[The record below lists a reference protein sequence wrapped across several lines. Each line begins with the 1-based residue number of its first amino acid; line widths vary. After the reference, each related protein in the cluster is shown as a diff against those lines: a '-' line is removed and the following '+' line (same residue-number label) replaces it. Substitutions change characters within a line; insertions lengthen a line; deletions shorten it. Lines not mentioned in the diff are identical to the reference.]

1 MTKSSQTAPIDTL
14 YSVNTPEGIALKL
27 APAGPVLR
35 FYAWLVDTLI
45 RTAIIITLAIVLG
58 FMGKT
63 GSGITLILVFLIEW
77 FYPVYFELFH
87 QGKTPGKSIFGLFV
101 AQENASPVTP
111 AASLIRNLLRF
122 VDFLP
127 FAYGFGL
134 VCIMSNKRFQR
145 IGDIV
150 AGTVVLHKD
159 SIQKNANQE
168 DIKPVAPPRPLQLRE
183 QQALIQFYQRRHLLS
198 DERAEELAKF
208 SGPLVKE
215 QPVAADYLSGMGR
228 WIMGKR

>member
-1 MTKSSQTAPIDTL
+1 MTSSQPAAIDTL
-14 YSVNTPEGIALKL
+14 YSINTPEGIALKL

-45 RTAIIITLAIVLG
+45 RTTVIITIATALAFLDR
-58 FMGKT
+58 T
-63 GSGITLILVFLIEW
+63 GTGIMLIMVFLIEW

-87 QGKTPGKSIFGLFV
+87 AGKTPGKSMFGLFV

-111 AASLIRNLLRF
+111 MASLIRNLLRF

-134 VCIMSNKRFQR
+134 ICLMSNRRFQR

-159 SIQKNANQE
+159 TYQKNINQTE
-168 DIKPVAPPRPLQLRE
+168 VEAVAPPRPLRLNE
-183 QQALIQFYQRRHLLS
+183 QQALIRFYQRRHLLS

-208 SGPLVKE
+208 SGPLVQE
-215 QPVAADYLSGMGR
+215 QVAAADYLSGMGR

>member
-1 MTKSSQTAPIDTL
+1 MSSPDITPIDTL
-14 YSVNTPEGIALKL
+14 YSINTPEGIALKL

-35 FYAWLVDTLI
+35 FYAWLVDTMI
-45 RTAIIITLAIVLG
+45 RTVVIIVIAMGLAYLDN
-58 FMGKT
+58 T
-63 GSGITLILVFLIEW
+63 GSGILLISVFLIEW

-87 QGKTPGKSIFGLFV
+87 NGKTPGKSTFGLFV

-134 VCIMSNKRFQR
+134 ICLMSNNRFQR

-159 SIQKNANQE
+159 VIQQNAEQSE
-168 DIKPVAPPRPLQLRE
+168 IAAVAPPRPLQLAE
-183 QQALIQFYQRRHLLS
+183 QQALIRFYQRRHLLS

-208 SGPLVKE
+208 SGPLVDE
-215 QPVAADYLSGMGR
+215 QSNASDYLSGMGR

>member
-1 MTKSSQTAPIDTL
+1 MIKSSQTAPIDTL

-45 RTAIIITLAIVLG
+45 RYSVIIVIVVILG
-58 FMGKT
+58 FMGRT

-87 QGKTPGKSIFGLFV
+87 HGKTPGKSIFRLFV

-134 VCIMSNKRFQR
+134 ICLMTNKRFQR

-150 AGTVVLHKD
+150 AGTVVLHQD
-159 SIQKNANQE
+159 SLLKNANQQE
-168 DIKPVAPPRPLQLRE
+168 IMPIAPPRPLQLAE
-183 QQALIQFYQRRHLLS
+183 QLAIIQFYQRRPLLS

-208 SGPLVKE
+208 SGPLI
-215 QPVAADYLSGMGR
+215 QGQLSASDYLSGMGH

>member
-1 MTKSSQTAPIDTL
+1 MSSSQITPIDTL
-14 YSVNTPEGIALKL
+14 YSINTPEGIALKL

-45 RTAIIITLAIVLG
+45 RTTVIIVLAMILS
-58 FMGKT
+58 FLDNT
-63 GSGITLILVFLIEW
+63 GSGILLILIFLIEW

-87 QGKTPGKSIFGLFV
+87 GGKTPGKSTFGLFV
-101 AQENASPVTP
+101 ALENASPVTP

-134 VCIMSNKRFQR
+134 ICLMSNNRFQR

-159 SIQKNANQE
+159 VIKKDAEHTDINA
-168 DIKPVAPPRPLQLRE
+168 VAPPRPLQLNE
-183 QQALIQFYQRRHLLS
+183 QQALIRFYQRRHLLS
-198 DERAEELAKF
+198 EERAEELAKF
-208 SGPLVKE
+208 AKPLINE
-215 QPVAADYLSGMGR
+215 QNNAADYLSGMGR

>member
-1 MTKSSQTAPIDTL
+1 MSSSPTAPIDTL
-14 YSVNTPEGIALKL
+14 YSINTPEGIALKL
-27 APAGPVLR
+27 SPAGPVLR

-45 RTAIIITLAIVLG
+45 RGSIIIVLAIALA
-58 FMGKT
+58 FLDRT
-63 GSGITLILVFLIEW
+63 GSGIMLILAFFIEW

-87 QGKTPGKSIFGLFV
+87 EGKTPGKSLFGLFV

-134 VCIMSNKRFQR
+134 ICIMSNRRFQR

-159 SIQKNANQE
+159 NLQKTTNQT
-168 DIKPVAPPRPLQLRE
+168 DIPALAPPRPLQLAE
-183 QQALIQFYQRRHLLS
+183 QQALISFYQRRPTLN
-198 DERAEELAKF
+198 DERAEELAKL
-208 SGPLVKE
+208 SGPLVEE
-215 QPVAADYLSGMGR
+215 QPLAADYLSGMGR

>member
-1 MTKSSQTAPIDTL
+1 MSKPQTAAIDTL
-14 YSVNTPEGIALKL
+14 YSINTPEGIALKL
-27 APAGPVLR
+27 SPAGPVLR
-35 FYAWLVDTLI
+35 FYAWLVDSLI
-45 RTAIIITLAIVLG
+45 RLAVMIALATVLA
-58 FMGKT
+58 FLDNT
-63 GSGITLILVFLIEW
+63 GTGILLISAFLIEW

-87 QGKTPGKSIFGLFV
+87 AGKTPGKSMFGLFV

-127 FAYGFGL
+127 FCYGFGL
-134 VCIMSNKRFQR
+134 ICLMSNSRFQR
-145 IGDIV
+145 IGDIF

-159 SIQKNANQE
+159 IYHKHVEHTEVTA
-168 DIKPVAPPRPLQLRE
+168 IAPPRPLQLAE
-183 QQALIQFYQRRHLLS
+183 QQALIRFYQRRHLLS

-208 SGPLVKE
+208 TGPLIKE
-215 QPVAADYLSGMGR
+215 HSNKAADYLSGMGS

>member
-1 MTKSSQTAPIDTL
+1 MIKSSQTAPIDTL

-45 RTAIIITLAIVLG
+45 RYSVIIVIVVILG
-58 FMGKT
+58 FMGRT

-87 QGKTPGKSIFGLFV
+87 HGKTPGKSIFGLFV

-134 VCIMSNKRFQR
+134 ICLMTNKRFQR

-150 AGTVVLHKD
+150 AGTVVLHQD
-159 SIQKNANQE
+159 SLLKNANQQE
-168 DIKPVAPPRPLQLRE
+168 IMPIAPPRPLQLAE
-183 QQALIQFYQRRHLLS
+183 QQAIIQFYQRRPLLS
-198 DERAEELAKF
+198 DERAEELAKL
-208 SGPLVKE
+208 SGPLI
-215 QPVAADYLSGMGR
+215 QGQLSASDYLSGMGH

>member
-1 MTKSSQTAPIDTL
+1 MSNSQTSPIDTL
-14 YSVNTPEGIALKL
+14 YSINTPEGIALKL
-27 APAGPVLR
+27 SPAGPVLR

-45 RTAIIITLAIVLG
+45 RGSVMIAVVTALAFLDR
-58 FMGKT
+58 T
-63 GSGITLILVFLIEW
+63 GSGIMLILIFLIEW

-87 QGKTPGKSIFGLFV
+87 GGKTPGKAIFGLFV

-134 VCIMSNKRFQR
+134 VCLMSNSRFQR

-159 SIQKNANQE
+159 ILHKNADHTDE
-168 DIKPVAPPRPLQLRE
+168 TAVAPPRPLQLAE
-183 QQALIQFYQRRHLLS
+183 QQALIRFYQRRHLLS

-208 SGPLVKE
+208 SGPLVQE
-215 QPVAADYLSGMGR
+215 QSAAADYLSGMGS

>member
-1 MTKSSQTAPIDTL
+1 MINSDQIAPIDTL

-35 FYAWLVDTLI
+35 FYAWVIDTLI
-45 RTAIIITLAIVLG
+45 RTVVIITLAIGLAVLDS
-58 FMGKT
+58 T
-63 GSGITLILVFLIEW
+63 GSGIMLILVFLIEW

-87 QGKTPGKSIFGLFV
+87 NGKTPGKAIFGLFV

-127 FAYGFGL
+127 FGYGFGL
-134 VCIMSNKRFQR
+134 VCLLCNNRFQR

-150 AGTVVLHKD
+150 AGTVVLHQD
-159 SIQKNANQE
+159 TVRQNIDQV
-168 DIKPVAPPRPLQLRE
+168 DVIPIAPPRPLQLAE
-183 QQALIQFYQRRHLLS
+183 QQALIQFYQRKHLLS
-198 DERAEELAKF
+198 EERAEELAKF
-208 SGPLVKE
+208 SGPLVHK
-215 QPVAADYLSGMGR
+215 QPAAAEYLSGMGR

>member
-1 MTKSSQTAPIDTL
+1 MSSSPVIPIDTL
-14 YSVNTPEGIALKL
+14 YSINTPEGIALKL

-45 RTAIIITLAIVLG
+45 RTVVIISLAMTLSFLG
-58 FMGKT
+58 NT
-63 GSGITLILVFLIEW
+63 GNGILLILVFLIEW

-87 QGKTPGKSIFGLFV
+87 DGKTPGKATFGLFV

-134 VCIMSNKRFQR
+134 ICLMSNNRFQR

-159 SIQKNANQE
+159 VIKKDAE
-168 DIKPVAPPRPLQLRE
+168 DTEIKAVAPPRPLQLAE
-183 QQALIQFYQRRHLLS
+183 QQALIRFYQRRHLLS
-198 DERAEELAKF
+198 EERAEELAKF
-208 SGPLVKE
+208 ADPLVNE
-215 QPVAADYLSGMGR
+215 QSNAADYLSGMGR

>member
-1 MTKSSQTAPIDTL
+1 MSRPKTAPIDTL
-14 YSVNTPEGIALKL
+14 YSINTPEGIALKL
-27 APAGPVLR
+27 SPAGPVLR

-45 RTAIIITLAIVLG
+45 RGSVMIALATVLAFLDNTG
-58 FMGKT
+58 MG
-63 GSGITLILVFLIEW
+63 IMLILIFLIEW

-87 QGKTPGKSIFGLFV
+87 AGKTPGKSMFGLFV

-127 FAYGFGL
+127 FFYGFGL
-134 VCIMSNKRFQR
+134 ICLMTNSRFQR

-159 SIQKNANQE
+159 IFQQNTEHSDLPSI
-168 DIKPVAPPRPLQLRE
+168 APPRPLQLAE
-183 QQALIQFYQRRHLLS
+183 QQALMRFYQRRHLLS

-208 SGPLVKE
+208 AGPLVHE
-215 QPVAADYLSGMGR
+215 QSKAADYLSGMGS

>member
-1 MTKSSQTAPIDTL
+1 MSSTQMAPIDTL
-14 YSVNTPEGIALKL
+14 YSINTPEGIALKL
-27 APAGPVLR
+27 SPAGPVLR

-45 RTAIIITLAIVLG
+45 RGSVMIAIATVLAFLDR
-58 FMGKT
+58 T
-63 GSGITLILVFLIEW
+63 GSGIILILFFLIEW

-87 QGKTPGKSIFGLFV
+87 AGKTPGKSMFGLFV

-134 VCIMSNKRFQR
+134 ICLMTNKRFQR

-150 AGTVVLHKD
+150 AGTVVLHKA
-159 SIQKNANQE
+159 ILQKNA
-168 DIKPVAPPRPLQLRE
+168 DHTDVAAIAPPRPLQLAE
-183 QQALIQFYQRRHLLS
+183 QQALIRFYQRRHLLS
-198 DERAEELAKF
+198 DERAEELANF
-208 SGPLVKE
+208 SGPLVRE
-215 QPVAADYLSGMGR
+215 QNAAADYLSGMGR

>member
-1 MTKSSQTAPIDTL
+1 MSSSQIIPIDTL
-14 YSVNTPEGIALKL
+14 YSINTPEGIALKL

-45 RTAIIITLAIVLG
+45 RTMVIIVLAMTLS
-58 FMGKT
+58 FLDNT
-63 GSGITLILVFLIEW
+63 GNGILLILIFLIEW

-87 QGKTPGKSIFGLFV
+87 DGKTPGKATFGLFV

-134 VCIMSNKRFQR
+134 ICLMSNNRFQR

-159 SIQKNANQE
+159 IIKKDAE
-168 DIKPVAPPRPLQLRE
+168 HTDITPVAPPRPLQLTE
-183 QQALIQFYQRRHLLS
+183 QQALIRFYQRRHLLS
-198 DERAEELAKF
+198 EERAEELAKF
-208 SGPLVKE
+208 AEPLVKE
-215 QPVAADYLSGMGR
+215 QSNAADYLSGMGR